1 MEILFHRY
9 GSICEPDIIEAFRSL
24 GVEVIEEDREI
35 YEKNIPSDV
44 RIKIL
49 AEQILTKKPAFV
61 FSINYFPYISEICQK
76 LNLATSVPKAT
87 FYQFIKSPKK
97 VKYFD

>member
-35 YEKNIPSDV
+35 YEKNIP
-44 RIKIL
+44 
-49 AEQILTKKPAFV
+49 
-61 FSINYFPYISEICQK
+61 
-76 LNLATSVPKAT
+76 
-87 FYQFIKSPKK
+87 
-97 VKYFD
+97 KYKENS